1 MCSLGSKRVVSAK
14 KKTKKRASVQKTVHL
29 CARRSAATLSVTER
43 KMAANRLAAKLRPPV
58 FKKQMFD
65 ERIRLGGARSTL
77 SGNVRR
83 LVRRANGA
91 ESIVNDGVPGPLPP
105 FLSSPSPTATTTPPG

>member
-1 MCSLGSKRVVSAK
+1 MFTWIQTCGQCQEKN
-14 KKTKKRASVQKTVHL
+14 KKRASVQKTVHL

-65 ERIRLGGARSTL
+65 ERIRLGVG
-77 SGNVRR
+77 R
-83 LVRRANGA
+83 LK
-91 ESIVNDGVPGPLPP
+91 L
-105 FLSSPSPTATTTPPG
+105 